1 MEKLSQRF
9 LAVLTLA
16 AVLLVP
22 AVSARAADFP
32 EREIKIIVPWNPGG
46 AFDLMARYLQS
57 IMEKDQGV
65 RIIVENHVG
74 GGGAIGMGQVAIAK
88 PDGYTVGL
96 GTSSNLLNIAEAK
109 VPLKIEQFIHLN
121 RASLDHFVLL
131 VGKDSPHETIEQF
144 LEYIKANPGK
154 VSIGFAGTRSTS
166 NIFAVMTSRIVNTP
180 CRFVP
185 YPGGSRAAAE
195 CMGGQVDAVVLKPS
209 DATELIRNG
218 DLVGLATYTLERT
231 DFFAKKVPTFQE
243 KGYDVFPY
251 GQMPQMGYICVP
263 AGTPQPVQEKL
274 TVMFKTAFLSP
285 EFQQFAKT
293 NGYESDGL
301 SGPEFEKIVLE
312 TVKTL
317 KAVSEQVFK

>member
-1 MEKLSQRF
+1 MRKASQRF
-9 LAVLTLA
+9 SALLILA
-16 AVLLVP
+16 AVVFAP
-22 AVSARAADFP
+22 ALPVLAADFP
-32 EREIKIIVPWNPGG
+32 EREIKIIVPWNAGG
-46 AFDLMARYLQS
+46 SFDMMARFLQG
-57 IMEKDQGV
+57 IMEINQGV
-65 RIIVENHVG
+65 KIIVENLPG
-74 GGGAIGMGQVAIAK
+74 GGGAIGMGHVAMAK

-131 VGKDSPHETIEQF
+131 VGKDSPHKSIEQF
-144 LEYIKANPGK
+144 LAYIKANPGK
-154 VSIGFAGTRSTS
+154 ASIGFAGTRSTS
-166 NIFAVMTSRIVNTP
+166 NIFAVMTSRVADSP

-218 DLVGLATYTLERT
+218 DLVGLATYTLDRT
-231 DFFAKKVPTFQE
+231 DFFDKKVPTFTE
-243 KGYDVFPY
+243 KGYDVFPH

-263 AGTPQPVQEKL
+263 AGTPEPVQEKI
-274 TVMFKTAFLSP
+274 TAMFRTAFLSP
-285 EFQQFAKT
+285 EFQEFAKK

-301 SGPEFEKIVLE
+301 AGPEFEKIVLD

>member
-1 MEKLSQRF
+1 MKKGMQRF
-9 LAVLTLA
+9 VAVLALT
-16 AVLLVP
+16 VIGFMP
-22 AVSARAADFP
+22 ALTAQAADFP

-46 AFDLMARYLQS
+46 AFDMMARFLQG
-57 IMEKDQGV
+57 IMDKQQGV
-65 RIIVENHVG
+65 KVIVECHPG
-74 GGGAIGMGQVAIAK
+74 GGGAIGMGVVALAK

-109 VPLKIEQFIHLN
+109 VPLKIEQYAHLN

-131 VGKDSPHETIEQF
+131 VGKDSKFKT
-144 LEYIKANPGK
+144 LEDFMAYIKANPGK
-154 VSIGFAGTRSTS
+154 ASIGFAGSRSTS
-166 NIFAVMTSRIVNTP
+166 NIFAVMTSRVVDTP

-218 DLVGLATYTLERT
+218 DLIGLGTYTLERT
-231 DFFAKKVPTFQE
+231 DFFDKKVPTFKE

-263 AGTPQPVQEKL
+263 AGTPEPIQKKITEI
-274 TVMFKTAFLSP
+274 FKTAFLSP
-285 EFQQFAKT
+285 EFQEFAKK

-301 SGPEFEKIVLE
+301 SGPEFEKVVQD

-317 KAVSEQVFK
+317 KTVSEQVFK

>member
-1 MEKLSQRF
+1 MKTTIQRF
-9 LAVLTLA
+9 LGVCTLG
-16 AVLLVP
+16 AVLLMP
-22 AVSARAADFP
+22 AFSTQAADFP

-46 AFDLMARYLQS
+46 AFDAMARFLQGL
-57 IMEKDQGV
+57 MEKQQGV
-65 RIIVENHVG
+65 KIIVECLPG
-74 GGGAIGMGQVAIAK
+74 GGGAIGMGAVATAK

-109 VPLKIEQFIHLN
+109 VPLKIEQFSHTN

-131 VGKDSPHETIEQF
+131 VGKNSKQQTIEQF
-144 LEYIKANPGK
+144 MDYIKANPGK
-154 VSIGFAGTRSTS
+154 ASIGFAGTRSTS
-166 NIFAVMTSRIVNTP
+166 HIFAIMTSRGVNTP

-231 DFFAKKVPTFQE
+231 DFFDKKVPTFKE

-251 GQMPQMGYICVP
+251 GQMPQMGYLCVP
-263 AGTPQPVQEKL
+263 SATPKPVQEKIAA
-274 TVMFKTAFLSP
+274 MFKKAFLTP
-285 EFQQFAKT
+285 EFQEFAKQ
-293 NGYESDGL
+293 NGYESDGIA
-301 SGPEFEKIVLE
+301 GPEFEQIVQD